1 MAQSL
6 ADKGLMHFCCF
17 IQGVHECAR
26 RQQCHHCQSEIKRRT
41 RNISLCFGHSWTV
54 NKKMCIPDNTG
65 THTAFFV
72 LSSFTAPACTIYG
85 LESTCTYMPAN
96 SAFSGPMNAWL
107 IYCQYCVFWRSF
119 YMLMGRGG
127 KAYAFKFCTYI
138 GGFQVAVKELMICMN
153 T

>member
-17 IQGVHECAR
+17 MQGVHTCAR

-41 RNISLCFGHSWTV
+41 QNISLCFGHSWTV
-54 NKKMCIPDNTG
+54 NTKMCIPTDTG
-65 THTAFFV
+65 THPVFWGVF
-72 LSSFTAPACTIYG
+72 SPFTASACTICG

-107 IYCQYCVFWRSF
+107 IYRQYCVFWRSF

-127 KAYAFKFCTYI
+127 KLMHLNFALLLVVFKR
-138 GGFQVAVKELMICMN
+138 QWRS
-153 T
+153 